1 MSDQQRIQEQL
12 ERSSLGTPAA
22 KAARRTIPTSYA
34 ERVVAMAERRRRNVD
49 KSRSRKIGGNDLDG
63 TYTVGVIVESDGD

>member
-49 KSRSRKIGGNDLDG
+49 KSRSRKIGG
-63 TYTVGVIVESDGD
+63 

>member
-22 KAARRTIPTSYA
+22 KAARRTVPTSYA

-49 KSRSRKIGGNDLDG
+49 KSRSRKIGG
-63 TYTVGVIVESDGD
+63 